1 MNKKRIRQMSASLL
15 RRVTTQP
22 AARYLGQYRELLRE
36 LLEDQNYLQRFAPL
50 YDSGARLLC
59 AEVLELCRDVLN
71 QLSPE
76 PEEGWIAFTYDFA
89 RKSMFPDQEFEPR
102 QEAHGAGAT
111 FFLALLQVLLDTER
125 AKLPADPLWQLELLE
140 EDELQGS
147 PHYDSYR
154 LFLRSYRREYI
165 YEMMRLGLEATPFRT
180 LEHIAGV
187 HFVAVSVA
195 RDLKRAG
202 VPIDLPLVSG
212 SAAGHD
218 IGKFGCRPG
227 ERVPYLHY
235 YYTGVWFHR
244 RHMSDLGYVAA
255 NHSVWDLELDYL
267 SVESLVLIYA
277 DFRVKQ
283 ERGKDG
289 REITRI
295 STLAEAFDVILHKLD
310 NVTEE
315 KRTRYTFVYAK
326 LRDFEN
332 YMLRLGVDTTLS
344 GIHSLPPVKKDVAL
358 MDEAEAAEALRMQG
372 VEHNIA
378 LMSRLTGQ
386 RSFANLLELARSET
400 DWRRL
405 RAYLSVFESYSVYL
419 SIHQKVQTLAFL
431 YELLMH
437 REGDIRR
444 QAAALMGE
452 IIARFHAGYAKEKP
466 AGAPPEPRAITDL
479 DQWRLYLEK
488 IIYPDRK
495 LMQQHR
501 RWIHFTLKM
510 VVNSLLEKC
519 EPDRRELFLKAFLR
533 YYRRPERLEDETAFQ
548 LLETATA
555 LPVERLEDRKRY
567 ALLGFAQA
575 LAEREDVTVRAAAV
589 LLMDYIRPGLAT
601 QDIILHALRDV
612 DCGDSKSLF
621 LLRRAAVE
629 CMTNQD
635 IPPELDE
642 DTVSEIF
649 LDNLKT
655 ATPWIIKEVN
665 IRLLTGFAR
674 SGSGRLLHIATHLT
688 NLVKVSDQVTVRHA
702 AGNALLAIAPRLTP
716 EERNEVAVELGRG
729 LEIGQQEFSKYI
741 PGYLGRFS
749 LWLPPSL
756 LEELLR
762 DLEEGSL
769 CSSNPRVVALAL
781 DTVGVIYEEYDTY
794 RVRFPEA
801 DEVYRRRRERLL
813 GMLLK
818 GLAGYQ
824 AEVRQ
829 EAMFVLG
836 RDVFGSAT
844 LGVHE
849 KRRAFLLTLK
859 KILALTGEVPGDE
872 LTFYYRAGM
881 LGRVYRFLT
890 EQEILHGGFRYEA
903 PRPIAFFP
911 GTFDPFTLSHKGI
924 VQAIRDLGFEVML
937 AIDEFS
943 WSKKTQPHRIRR
955 RIVSMSIADEFH
967 VHIFPENFPVNI
979 ASPET
984 LTALRAAF
992 PSREVSIVVGSDVV
1006 ANASSYRLP
1015 PAPGSIHGFDHII
1028 FRRSSENGEEQY
1040 DYSAITGKVVEL
1052 QLPNHLE
1059 SISSTLIRE
1068 AVDQGRDISNLIDP
1082 SAQEFIY
1089 LHGLYLREPQDKP
1102 LLQVEDLTFHRFLQL
1117 PGELPGRADLT
1128 GRAAGQGAEELY
1140 QELRRLGDQLIL
1152 LRHGESGPAL
1162 GFAGFRCLDS
1172 HQLFSRLGSAEL
1184 SGLIRQHTG
1193 GRALLISGIFV
1204 PKGPDQL
1211 DLCQL
1216 LLTEVL
1222 ALALRQ
1228 EYTYAL
1234 FCPAEAAIPAYVREI
1249 LTLQGFV
1256 PTAVG
1261 GESRELMGVDMRR
1274 PIVLTRNVDTAIKAP
1289 FAANPRVLAAVA
1301 AAHRR
1306 VQRALTELYPGC
1318 LVLSMSAGII
1328 YQRLLRKIA
1337 ACNGV
1342 STEPSVPRVLG
1353 KCICVPFGKILR
1365 GVAVPNT
1372 VTKTLH
1378 TDKVYEPDLSRS
1390 SIEAYPF
1397 YPPLADQVRT
1407 IHAFERPVILVD
1419 DMLHDGKRIR
1429 RIAPLMEQTGTPVRQ
1444 VLVGY
1449 LTGVGRDTMEQ
1460 LGFPVDSVYY
1470 LPNLRMR
1477 FVESTL
1483 YPFIGGDTV
1492 RRAEPMAGG
1501 LQPAVNRIF
1510 PYAAPEFTEDCVD
1523 GSTYRLSLC
1532 CLENARDLLLALET
1546 EYRSLYARNLT
1557 LSRLGEAIILPLCP
1571 DKGSCMGYDL
1581 NRAASTYLDNDIEM
1595 LKRLQAHYKIVIG
1608 ES

>member
-125 AKLPADPLWQLELLE
+125 AKLPTDPLWQLELLE

-289 REITRI
+289 REITKI

-452 IIARFHAGYAKEKP
+452 IVARFHAGYVKEKP
-466 AGAPPEPRAITDL
+466 LDAPPDSREALDL
-479 DQWRLYLEK
+479 EQWKLYLEK
-488 IIYPDRK
+488 VVFPDQK
-495 LMQQHR
+495 LMAQHR
-501 RWIHFTLKM
+501 RWIRYTLKIM
-510 VVNSLLEKC
+510 VNSLLEKC
-519 EPDRRELFLKAFLR
+519 GPERRELFLKAFLR
-533 YYRRPERLEDETAFQ
+533 YYRRPEALEDEAAFQ

-555 LPVERLEDRKRY
+555 LPLELLSSRRRGSLLAFAH
-567 ALLGFAQA
+567 ALRG
-575 LAEREDVTVRAAAV
+575 REDVAVQVAAA
-589 LLMDYIRPGLAT
+589 LLMEY
-601 QDIILHALRDV
+601 LRTKDSEAGPLPADGGRELV
-612 DCGDSKSLF
+612 DG
-621 LLRRAAVE
+621 E
-629 CMTNQD
+629 
-635 IPPELDE
+635 I
-642 DTVSEIF
+642 SEIF
-649 LDNLKT
+649 LDNLKA
-655 ATPWIIKEVN
+655 ATPWIIKRVN
-665 IRLLTGFAR
+665 IRRLTRFAQA
-674 SGSGRLLHIATHLT
+674 GGGHLLHIATHLT

-702 AGNALLAIAPRLTP
+702 AGGALLAIAPLLAA

-741 PGYLGRFS
+741 PGYLGRFC
-749 LWLPPSL
+749 LFLPPTQ
-756 LEELLR
+756 LEEMLS
-762 DLEEGSL
+762 DLDASL
-769 CSSNPRVVALAL
+769 CSSNGRVVALAL
-781 DTVGVIYEEYDTY
+781 DTVGVVYEEYDTY
-794 RVRFPEA
+794 RVRFPEE

-818 GLAGYQ
+818 GLAGFR

-829 EAMFVLG
+829 EALFVLG
-836 RDVFGSAT
+836 RHVFGSET
-844 LGVHE
+844 LGRHE

-859 KILALTGEVPGDE
+859 KILALMGEEQASE
-872 LTFYYRAGM
+872 LTFYYRAAM

-890 EQEILHGGFRYEA
+890 EQELLHGGFRFEP
-903 PRPIAFFP
+903 PRPAAFFP

-1028 FRRSSENGEEQY
+1028 FRRSSEGGEEQY
-1040 DYSAITGKVVEL
+1040 DYGAITGKVVEL